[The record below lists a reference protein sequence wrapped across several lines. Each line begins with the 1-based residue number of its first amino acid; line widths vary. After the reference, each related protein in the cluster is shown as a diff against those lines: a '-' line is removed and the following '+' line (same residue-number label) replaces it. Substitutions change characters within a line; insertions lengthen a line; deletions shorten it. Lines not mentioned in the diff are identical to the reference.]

1 MIPAFEPWLP
11 QYIDL
16 VKRKEDGDPNY
27 QNVGF
32 DALDVDSSL
41 ENIDDR
47 WEVLEQRFTE
57 RYAFR
62 RISAETLTRWQ
73 VRLQNRFDEIAD
85 RYERAYALYAEN
97 GAAMMDDI
105 LPGWKEIMDRTD
117 KDSGTDTN
125 TRTGSR
131 EISYAG
137 SREMSFEG
145 SKEVSRA
152 GTETD
157 TKRFADTPDSSTN
170 ASDMY
175 ADRREESTH
184 AFGAGRK
191 DTESF
196 NQRKDTESF
205 NQRKDTETFNQL
217 KDALLH
223 GKTTDIDYTLTRTET
238 GAQIIDAVNEAI
250 TKWKDLDTQ
259 FVAEFENLF
268 LNIFDY

>member
-11 QYIDL
+11 TYIDL
-16 VKRKEDGDPNY
+16 VKRKEDGDAEY

-32 DALDVDSSL
+32 DSLDVDASL

-73 VRLQNRFDEIAD
+73 VRLQNKFDEIAD
-85 RYERAYALYAEN
+85 RYERAYALYAEQ

-131 EISYAG
+131 ELSYDG
-137 SREMSFEG
+137 SDKNTR
-145 SKEVSRA
+145 
-152 GTETD
+152 
-157 TKRFADTPDSSTN
+157 RFADTPDSSTN

-175 ADRREESTH
+175 ADRREEST
-184 AFGAGRK
+184 R
-191 DTESF
+191 SF
-196 NQRKDTESF
+196 TD
-205 NQRKDTETFNQL
+205 RKDTETFNQL

>member
-1 MIPAFEPWLP
+1 MIPALEPWLP
-11 QYIDL
+11 TYIDL
-16 VKRKEDGDPNY
+16 VKRKEDGDAEY

-32 DALDVDSSL
+32 DALDVDASL

-47 WEVLEQRFTE
+47 WEILEERFTE

-62 RISAETLTRWQ
+62 RISAETLNRWQ

-97 GAAMMDDI
+97 AEAMLDDI

-131 EISYAG
+131 ELAYT
-137 SREMSFEG
+137 
-145 SKEVSRA
+145 
-152 GTETD
+152 GTD
-157 TKRFADTPDSSTN
+157 KNVRRSADTPDSSTN

-175 ADRREESTH
+175 ADRRDEST
-184 AFGAGRK
+184 R
-191 DTESF
+191 SF
-196 NQRKDTESF
+196 TD
-205 NQRKDTETFNQL
+205 RKDTETFNQL

-223 GKTTDIDYTLTRTET
+223 GKTTDIDYTLTKTET

-250 TKWKDLDTQ
+250 GKWKDLDTQ

>member
-1 MIPAFEPWLP
+1 MMPAFEPWLP

-16 VKRKEDGDPNY
+16 VKRKEDGDAEY

-32 DALDVDSSL
+32 DALDVDASL

-85 RYERAYALYAEN
+85 RYERAYALYAEQ
-97 GAAMMDDI
+97 GEAMMDDI

-131 EISYAG
+131 ELSYT
-137 SREMSFEG
+137 
-145 SKEVSRA
+145 
-152 GTETD
+152 GTD
-157 TKRFADTPDSSTN
+157 KNIRRSADTPDSSTN

-175 ADRREESTH
+175 ADRRDEST
-184 AFGAGRK
+184 R
-191 DTESF
+191 SF
-196 NQRKDTESF
+196 TD
-205 NQRKDTETFNQL
+205 RKDTETFNQL

-223 GKTTDIDYTLTRTET
+223 GKTTDIDYTLTKTET

>member
-1 MIPAFEPWLP
+1 MMPAFEPWLP

-16 VKRKEDGDPNY
+16 VKRKEDGDAEY

-32 DALDVDSSL
+32 DSLDVDASL

-73 VRLQNRFDEIAD
+73 VRLQNKFDEIAD
-85 RYERAYALYAEN
+85 RYERAYALYAEQ

-131 EISYAG
+131 ELAYT
-137 SREMSFEG
+137 
-145 SKEVSRA
+145 
-152 GTETD
+152 GTD
-157 TKRFADTPDSSTN
+157 KNVRRSADTPDSSTN

-175 ADRREESTH
+175 ADRRDEST
-184 AFGAGRK
+184 R
-191 DTESF
+191 SF
-196 NQRKDTESF
+196 TD
-205 NQRKDTETFNQL
+205 RKDTETFNQL

>member
-1 MIPAFEPWLP
+1 MMPAFEPWLP
-11 QYIDL
+11 TYIDL
-16 VKRKEDGDPNY
+16 VKRKEDGDSEY

-32 DALDVDSSL
+32 DALDVDASL

-73 VRLQNRFDEIAD
+73 VRLQNKFDEIAD
-85 RYERAYALYAEN
+85 RYERAYALYAEQ
-97 GAAMMDDI
+97 GAVMMDDI

-131 EISYAG
+131 ELSYAG
-137 SREMSFEG
+137 S
-145 SKEVSRA
+145 KEISRA

-184 AFGAGRK
+184 AFGTG
-191 DTESF
+191 
-196 NQRKDTESF
+196 RKDTESF
-205 NQRKDTETFNQL
+205 NQRKDTETFNQI

>member
-1 MIPAFEPWLP
+1 MMPAFEPWIP

-16 VKRKEDGDPNY
+16 VKRKEDGDAEY

-73 VRLQNRFDEIAD
+73 VRLQNKFDEIAD
-85 RYERAYALYAEN
+85 RYERAYALYAEQ

-131 EISYAG
+131 ELAYTG
-137 SREMSFEG
+137 SDKNVRRS
-145 SKEVSRA
+145 A
-152 GTETD
+152 N
-157 TKRFADTPDSSTN
+157 TPDSSTN

-175 ADRREESTH
+175 ADRRDEST
-184 AFGAGRK
+184 R
-191 DTESF
+191 SF
-196 NQRKDTESF
+196 TD
-205 NQRKDTETFNQL
+205 RKDTETFNQL

-259 FVAEFENLF
+259 FAAEFENLF